1 MAMPDH
7 LKSSAPRP
15 TLPAVVLPNTAAVEA
30 AQVDEDVVK
39 PHATLIMAPTG
50 SGKTDCLL
58 SYVEAGIEVFIVST
72 EGNGIQTLI
81 KSARRRKLNMDLIH
95 WRQINPTNMD
105 MEAMIQSADQLNRK
119 SVSDMQ
125 KIDSP
130 GILQKSKYRSY
141 LNLLTTIQN
150 FKCQRTGKSYGD
162 VTEWGDD
169 RAFCIDSLTGI
180 NLMMTQLQTGNRG
193 TLTLPDYNVCQLSI
207 ENLIVTL
214 CSMKCFFTLTA
225 HMEREKDE
233 ITGRVSIMASTVGKK
248 LAPKVPIHF
257 SEVIR
262 ARREE
267 GKFFWSTEDSEAELK
282 ARSLPWSDKIT
293 PSFVQIVEAYRSDK
307 AFAEQYKEAKRQE
320 TAEATV

>member
-1 MAMPDH
+1 MP
-7 LKSSAPRP
+7 
-15 TLPAVVLPNTAAVEA
+15 TVVLPNAAAIEA
-30 AQVDEDVVK
+30 VQKEEDVVK
-39 PHATLIMAPTG
+39 PQATLIMAETG
-50 SGKTDCLL
+50 RGKTDCLL
-58 SYVEAGIEVFIVST
+58 SYVEAGIEVFVVST
-72 EGNGIQTLI
+72 EATGIQSLI
-81 KSARRRKLNMDLIH
+81 KSARRRKLNMDLVH

-105 MEAMIQSADQLNRK
+105 VEAMIRSADQLNRK

-130 GILQKSKYRSY
+130 GILEKSKYRTF
-141 LNLLTTIQN
+141 LNLLNTVQN

-169 RAFCIDSLTGI
+169 RAFCIDSLTGV

-193 TLTLPDYNVCQLSI
+193 TLTLPDYNVCQLTL

-214 CSMKCFFTLTA
+214 CSMRCFFTLTA
-225 HMEREKDE
+225 HLEREKDE
-233 ITGRVSIMASTVGKK
+233 ITGRVNIMASTVGKK

-262 ARREE
+262 ALRVD
-267 GKFFWSTEDSEAELK
+267 GKFFWSTEDSECDLK

-293 PSFVQIVEAYRSDK
+293 PSFVQIVESYRADK
-307 AFAEQYKEAKRQE
+307 AFAEQHKEVKE
-320 TAEATV
+320 PAEEPIEPTV